1 MRLQWN
7 SDSYS
12 SLNMDWNELFLDLIK
27 FKQQWG
33 HFDFPQKYAKNP
45 KIEVWVSQHS
55 TQYRLL
61 KDGKK
66 SSISDEKISKLGK
79 LGFQW
84 NYSQQF
90 ALDMPC
96 NMHLS
101 ALMKFKQY

>member
-1 MRLQWN
+1 MKSDKKPFTSDERISKTEKILLQWN

-45 KIEVWVSQHS
+45 KLEVWVSQQS
-55 TQYRLL
+55 SQYRLL
-61 KDGKK
+61 KVGKK

-79 LGFQW
+79 LGLQW
-84 NYSQQF
+84 NY
-90 ALDMPC
+90 
-96 NMHLS
+96 
-101 ALMKFKQY
+101 